1 MARKTERKGNTIK
14 ALKNAVSHLQIYGPA
29 SMCVAVL
36 AAVLVSPCE

>member
-1 MARKTERKGNTIK
+1 MMQKTERKGTLSN